1 MTIPTSREQTTLTW
15 TLSGIR
21 AYCSHPPS
29 YPSLLDHEN
38 QQCRKTTVTTQ
49 TTTMMAP
56 MVLEVKAPTDR
67 LRHPSLATLALLLPT
82 APFKHPLSLVQALRK
97 LVAVLVELQT

>member
-1 MTIPTSREQTTLTW
+1 M
-15 TLSGIR
+15 
-21 AYCSHPPS
+21 
-29 YPSLLDHEN
+29 
-38 QQCRKTTVTTQ
+38 TTQ

-56 MVLEVKAPTDR
+56 VVLEVKAPIDR